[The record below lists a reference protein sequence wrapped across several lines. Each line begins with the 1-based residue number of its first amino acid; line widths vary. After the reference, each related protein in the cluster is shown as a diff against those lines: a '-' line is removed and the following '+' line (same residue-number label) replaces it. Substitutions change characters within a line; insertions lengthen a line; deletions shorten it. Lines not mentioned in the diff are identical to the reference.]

1 MKKLLLLPLFLSLF
15 GCMAAAPVDEISDL
29 TIQVAEYKLL
39 LAEQQGG
46 SWVNTGVLLE
56 KAKSINA
63 TGNHKLSLEIARQAR
78 FESEAALAQNLKH
91 KEVTP
96 WQF

>member
-1 MKKLLLLPLFLSLF
+1 MKKLLLFPLLLSLF

-46 SWVNTGVLLE
+46 SWANTGALLE
-56 KAKSINA
+56 KAKNINA
-63 TGNHKLSLEIARQAR
+63 SGNYELSLEIARRAR
-78 FESEAALAQNLKH
+78 FESEAALAQNIKH
-91 KEVTP
+91 KQVTP

>member
-1 MKKLLLLPLFLSLF
+1 MKKLLLIPLLLSLF

-46 SWVNTGVLLE
+46 SWINTDALLE
-56 KAKSINA
+56 KAKNINV
-63 TGNHKLSLEIARQAR
+63 TGNHKLSLEIARQAH
-78 FESEAALAQNLKH
+78 FESEAALTQNLKH